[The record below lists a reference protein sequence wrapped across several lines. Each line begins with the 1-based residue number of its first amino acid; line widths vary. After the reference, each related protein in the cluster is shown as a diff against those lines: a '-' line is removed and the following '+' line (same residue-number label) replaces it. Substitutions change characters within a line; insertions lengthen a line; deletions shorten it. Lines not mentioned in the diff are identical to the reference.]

1 MRRTIA
7 VLVGTIALLLATAL
21 PAAAF
26 EPVEI
31 VHTEQAQAGPYR
43 ITVGFS
49 TWPVRAMQSLDFTFA
64 PDGGIAGRSGTFD
77 VIGPEVDYS
86 QPLARHPRM
95 REVWGMDVQS
105 LPSPGEWTIRFTVD
119 GPEGRGVG
127 ELPAFTVLEQP
138 GPPFGLSW
146 AISTIP
152 LWGLIALIV
161 VAWRRAPRPVA
172 SAGAG
177 RRRTG
182 GAVFRA
188 RGGRGRSTR

>member
-1 MRRTIA
+1 MRRT
-7 VLVGTIALLLATAL
+7 VVLLVGTIALLLGTAL

-31 VHTEQAQAGPYR
+31 VHTEQVQAGPYR

-49 TWPVRAMQSLDFTFA
+49 TWPVRAMQSLDFTFD
-64 PDGGIAGRSGTFD
+64 PDGGIEGRSGMFE
-77 VIGPEVDYS
+77 VIGPESFEGVGNESAYS

-105 LPSPGEWTIRFTVD
+105 LPVPGEWSIRFTVD

-127 ELPAFTVLEQP
+127 ELAPFTVLEQP
-138 GPPFGLSW
+138 GPPFGVSW

-152 LWGLIALIV
+152 LWALISLIV
-161 VAWRRAPRPVA
+161 VAWRRTPSTVE
-172 SAGAG
+172 SGAEG
-177 RRRTG
+177 
-182 GAVFRA
+182 
-188 RGGRGRSTR
+188 